1 MKKKADDA
9 GVPDLNILFI
19 YNMPFRAIA
28 KMSGGAADMNMVY
41 AIVSMVNGHF
51 FSGLGRVISGFVK
64 NSIANKKFEKKIRR

>member
-1 MKKKADDA
+1 
-9 GVPDLNILFI
+9 
-19 YNMPFRAIA
+19 MPFRAIA